1 LYFAIQRFKR
11 WIKLN
16 PDADF
21 SAQLFTLNELFE
33 TYQLSHFE
41 KRYPGI
47 RIRFYL
53 ETVFKDSSPEVCKKL
68 KNIIRLAAQQ
78 DMAHE
83 ERLKLFSEIRN
94 QFTLSE
100 KEEFFLSRLG
110 YPHLQPEDSAGWLS
124 TAPSDMQQSDVVVI
138 MEDYDGRRFHVRK
151 PMSPKEI
158 ARLHNI
164 FLEANLPVV
173 FKPEHRFLIAVSER
187 GYVIGGLFYSFINP
201 ETVHMEKIVVTAK
214 YRRQGISEGLMIEFF
229 NRMRDAGFK
238 SVTTG
243 FFRPEYFYRFG
254 FKIERKYAGLVKDLT
269 QKS

>member
-1 LYFAIQRFKR
+1 MEPQFNAFPFIKDDQIWYYIYSGIMDAEGEQQGLKQLKQLCETIPRSLKREARKALKTFLKYVEQDGFVPRNLYFAIQRFKR

-100 KEEFFLSRLG
+100 KEEFF
-110 YPHLQPEDSAGWLS
+110 ESAGLP
-124 TAPSDMQQSDVVVI
+124 AP
-138 MEDYDGRRFHVRK
+138 
-151 PMSPKEI
+151 
-158 ARLHNI
+158 A
-164 FLEANLPVV
+164 
-173 FKPEHRFLIAVSER
+173 
-187 GYVIGGLFYSFINP
+187 
-201 ETVHMEKIVVTAK
+201 
-214 YRRQGISEGLMIEFF
+214 
-229 NRMRDAGFK
+229 
-238 SVTTG
+238 TG
-243 FFRPEYFYRFG
+243 RFG
-254 FKIERKYAGLVKDLT
+254 RLVKHCAQWYAAKRCGCNCGRLRWPAL
-269 QKS
+269 SCP